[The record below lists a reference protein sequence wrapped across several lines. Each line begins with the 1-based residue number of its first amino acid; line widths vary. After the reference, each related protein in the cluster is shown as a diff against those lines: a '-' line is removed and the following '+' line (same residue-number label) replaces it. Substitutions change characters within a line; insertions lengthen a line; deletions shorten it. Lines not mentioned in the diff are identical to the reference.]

1 MRWPGYVCW
10 RSRCAVP
17 RGETAGFGGWGSWI
31 VRACVRAFVRRSG
44 SRPPAGHRATGCR
57 PVPYYSLASLPSL
70 LLLHK
75 PGPSGQVSPLPL
87 SSPLLPPPSSLL
99 PPCLSLHLLAV
110 ATAALDIHDDDER
123 TTDHLSLC
131 LCCSPAPPAAVGSQ
145 ASAPCYPLT
154 DTAAVKDQARRRGPT
169 NTVLDALKG
178 TQKHV
183 CFTHCGS
190 ALSAVRCC

>member
-1 MRWPGYVCW
+1 MCAGGHGARCREGRRPRLGPDLGMGFLDPV
-10 RSRCAVP
+10 RSC
-17 RGETAGFGGWGSWI
+17 
-31 VRACVRAFVRRSG
+31 ACVRAFVRRSG

-57 PVPYYSLASLPSL
+57 PVPYYSLASLPSFSFSIN
-70 LLLHK
+70 
-75 PGPSGQVSPLPL
+75 PAPQARCPRFPFPLL
-87 SSPLLPPPSSLL
+87 SSPPSSLL

-110 ATAALDIHDDDER
+110 ATAALDIHDDER

-145 ASAPCYPLT
+145 ASAPFYPLT

-178 TQKHV
+178 TQNHV
-183 CFTHCGS
+183 CFTRCGS
-190 ALSAVRCC
+190 ALSAIRCC